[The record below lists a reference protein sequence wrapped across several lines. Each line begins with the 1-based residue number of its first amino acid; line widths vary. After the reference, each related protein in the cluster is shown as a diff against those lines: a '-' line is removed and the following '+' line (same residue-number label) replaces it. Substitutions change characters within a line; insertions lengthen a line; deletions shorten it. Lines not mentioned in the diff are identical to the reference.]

1 MKQAVMK
8 YFRQT
13 LCILALILC
22 FNQPASATGET
33 NYFDCTVF
41 LYGFDSAVENITA
54 SCSAIQI
61 QAGDGS
67 GDTWVVASYGVTSG
81 STYYLATDPYDS
93 SVGSVA
99 ELIMRDA
106 ESGVVVFRLD
116 SPLTSRTAPALRTLD
131 GLNVGDSAVVAGVAD
146 DSDGMFLFSRGVTL
160 QGLADQ
166 SGYTRLQLEDGSYPL
181 SELDILP
188 IGAVMSDVDE
198 VIGFYLE
205 GYQALPA
212 GYIMSDAGGIGSLG
226 NGEPEP
232 SSPEPADPEPGSD
245 GEKPAYTLESIQ
257 TSTGTQVLLE
267 QARAQQGQTRVLQI
281 VLIAAAGIVAAGII
295 AFAVVRSRK
304 KAGSQAGTPK
314 TADTGGNPAPDFGK
328 TEYIGG
334 ESYGETQPVQTQY
347 RVVPLPGTPG
357 NPQEIPIQGLIFGR
371 NPECDVV
378 FPPDTPG
385 VSGKHCSL
393 RWRGGS
399 LFLTDLGSSF
409 GTLLEDG
416 RKLSNES
423 ADLKPGTCFYLGSNK
438 FGFHLEEL

>member
-99 ELIMRDA
+99 ELIMGDA

-257 TSTGTQVLLE
+257 TNTGTQVLLE

-423 ADLKPGTCFYLGSNK
+423 ADLKPGMRFYLGSRK
-438 FGFHLEEL
+438 FGFQLEEL

>member
-99 ELIMRDA
+99 ELIMGDA

-188 IGAVMSDVDE
+188 IGAVMSDMDE

-212 GYIMSDAGGIGSLG
+212 GYIMSNAGGIGSLG

-257 TSTGTQVLLE
+257 TNTGTQVLLE

>member
-188 IGAVMSDVDE
+188 IGAVMSDMDE

-212 GYIMSDAGGIGSLG
+212 GYIMSNAGGIGSLG

-257 TSTGTQVLLE
+257 TNTGTQVLLE

-314 TADTGGNPAPDFGK
+314 TADTGGNLAPDFGK

>member
-1 MKQAVMK
+1 MRRAMK
-8 YFRQT
+8 YFGHL
-13 LCILALILC
+13 LCTLALIVC
-22 FNQPASATGET
+22 FSQTAFAADET

-41 LYGFDSAVENITA
+41 LYGFDAALENITA
-54 SCSAIQI
+54 SSSAIQL

-67 GDTWVVASYGVTSG
+67 GDAWVVASYGVTSG

-99 ELIMRDA
+99 ELIMGDA
-106 ESGVVVFRLD
+106 ESGVAVFRLD
-116 SPLTSRTAPALRTLD
+116 SPITSRTVPALRTLD
-131 GLNVGDSAVVAGVAD
+131 GLNEGDSAVVAGVAD
-146 DSDGMFLFSRGVTL
+146 DSDGMFLFSRGVIL

-181 SELDILP
+181 SEFDILP

-226 NGEPEP
+226 SGEPEP
-232 SSPEPADPEPGSD
+232 SSPEPTEPGSGSS
-245 GEKPAYTLESIQ
+245 GEEPAYTLESIQ
-257 TSTGTQVLLE
+257 TNTGTQALLE
-267 QARAQQGQTRVLQI
+267 QAREQQGQTKTLQI
-281 VLIAAAGIVAAGII
+281 VLIAAAGIAAAGII
-295 AFAVVRSRK
+295 AFAIVRSRK
-304 KAGSQAGTPK
+304 KADPGASASQ
-314 TADTGGNPAPDFGK
+314 TADERGGTVPDFGK
-328 TEYIGG
+328 TEYVGG
-334 ESYGETQPVQTQY
+334 EDYEETQPVQALY

-357 NPQEIPIQGLIFGR
+357 NPREIPIQGLTFGR

-423 ADLKPGTCFYLGSNK
+423 TDLKPGVRFYLGSNK
-438 FGFHLEEL
+438 YGFQLEEL

>member
-54 SCSAIQI
+54 NCSAIQI

-188 IGAVMSDVDE
+188 IGAVMSDMDE

-212 GYIMSDAGGIGSLG
+212 GYIMSNAGGIGSLG

-257 TSTGTQVLLE
+257 TNTGTQVLLE

-423 ADLKPGTCFYLGSNK
+423 ADLKPGMRFYLGSRK
-438 FGFHLEEL
+438 FGFQLEEL

>member
-1 MKQAVMK
+1 MKRAMK
-8 YFRQT
+8 YCRHI
-13 LCILALILC
+13 LCTLALMLY
-22 FNQPASATGET
+22 FTQPAAAADET
-33 NYFDCTVF
+33 NYFDCMVF

-54 SCSAIQI
+54 SCCAIQV

-67 GDTWVVASYGVTSG
+67 GDTWAVASYGVTSG

-99 ELIMRDA
+99 ELIMGDA
-106 ESGVVVFRLD
+106 ESGVAVFRLD

-131 GLNVGDSAVVAGVAD
+131 GLNEGEGAVVAGIAD
-146 DSDGMFLFSRGVTL
+146 DSDGMILFSRGVTL
-160 QGLADQ
+160 QGLAGQ
-166 SGYTRLQLEDGSYPL
+166 NSYTRLQLADGTYSL
-181 SELDILP
+181 SELNILP

-198 VIGFYLE
+198 VIGFYL
-205 GYQALPA
+205 GNYQALPA
-212 GYIMSDAGGIGSLG
+212 GYLIASAGGIGSLG
-226 NGEPEP
+226 SGDPEPE
-232 SSPEPADPEPGSD
+232 SPEPAAPGPSSGGEEPT
-245 GEKPAYTLESIQ
+245 YTLESIQ
-257 TSTGTQVLLE
+257 SNTGTQAILE
-267 QARAQQGQTRVLQI
+267 QARAQQGQTRTLQI
-281 VLIAAAGIVAAGII
+281 ILIVAAGIAAAGII
-295 AFAVVRSRK
+295 AFAIVCSRK
-304 KAGSQAGTPK
+304 KAGSQASTSQ

-328 TEYIGG
+328 TEYVGG
-334 ESYGETQPVQTQY
+334 EDYGETQPAQAQY

-357 NPQEIPIQGLIFGR
+357 NPREIPLQGLTFGR

-378 FPPDTPG
+378 FPPDAPG

-423 ADLKPGTCFYLGSNK
+423 ADLKPGARFYLGSNK
-438 FGFHLEEL
+438 FGFQLEEL

>member
-188 IGAVMSDVDE
+188 IGAVMSDMDE

-212 GYIMSDAGGIGSLG
+212 GYIMSNAGGIGNLG

-257 TSTGTQVLLE
+257 TNTGTQVLLE

-295 AFAVVRSRK
+295 AFAVVRNRK

-423 ADLKPGTCFYLGSNK
+423 ADLKPGMRFYLGSRK
-438 FGFHLEEL
+438 FGFQLEEL

>member
-1 MKQAVMK
+1 MKRAMK
-8 YFRQT
+8 YFGHF
-13 LCILALILC
+13 LCTLALIVC
-22 FNQPASATGET
+22 FAQPVSAADET

-54 SCSAIQI
+54 SSSAIQI

-67 GDTWVVASYGVTSG
+67 GDAWVVASYGVTNG

-99 ELIMRDA
+99 ELIMGDA
-106 ESGVVVFRLD
+106 ESGVAVFRLD

-226 NGEPEP
+226 NGEPG
-232 SSPEPADPEPGSD
+232 PA
-245 GEKPAYTLESIQ
+245 
-257 TSTGTQVLLE
+257 
-267 QARAQQGQTRVLQI
+267 
-281 VLIAAAGIVAAGII
+281 
-295 AFAVVRSRK
+295 
-304 KAGSQAGTPK
+304 
-314 TADTGGNPAPDFGK
+314 
-328 TEYIGG
+328 
-334 ESYGETQPVQTQY
+334 
-347 RVVPLPGTPG
+347 
-357 NPQEIPIQGLIFGR
+357 
-371 NPECDVV
+371 
-378 FPPDTPG
+378 
-385 VSGKHCSL
+385 
-393 RWRGGS
+393 
-399 LFLTDLGSSF
+399 
-409 GTLLEDG
+409 
-416 RKLSNES
+416 
-423 ADLKPGTCFYLGSNK
+423 
-438 FGFHLEEL
+438 

>member
-1 MKQAVMK
+1 MKRAIK
-8 YFRQT
+8 YCRHVFCT
-13 LCILALILC
+13 LALIVC
-22 FNQPASATGET
+22 FAQPVSAADET

-54 SCSAIQI
+54 SSSAIQI

-67 GDTWVVASYGVTSG
+67 GDTWVVASYGVTGG

-99 ELIMRDA
+99 ELIMGDA
-106 ESGVVVFRLD
+106 ESGVAVFRLD

-232 SSPEPADPEPGSD
+232 SSPEPTDPESGSGD
-245 GEKPAYTLESIQ
+245 EEPAYTLESIQ
-257 TSTGTQVLLE
+257 TNTGTQALLE
-267 QARAQQGQTRVLQI
+267 QARAQQGQTRILQI
-281 VLIAAAGIVAAGII
+281 VLIAAAGIAAAGII
-295 AFAVVRSRK
+295 AFAIVRSRK
-304 KAGSQAGTPK
+304 KAASPASTTQTTG
-314 TADTGGNPAPDFGK
+314 TGGNPAPDFGK
-328 TEYIGG
+328 T
-334 ESYGETQPVQTQY
+334 
-347 RVVPLPGTPG
+347 
-357 NPQEIPIQGLIFGR
+357 
-371 NPECDVV
+371 
-378 FPPDTPG
+378 
-385 VSGKHCSL
+385 
-393 RWRGGS
+393 
-399 LFLTDLGSSF
+399 
-409 GTLLEDG
+409 
-416 RKLSNES
+416 
-423 ADLKPGTCFYLGSNK
+423 
-438 FGFHLEEL
+438 

>member
-41 LYGFDSAVENITA
+41 LYGFDSAVENIT
-54 SCSAIQI
+54 SSSSAIQI

-67 GDTWVVASYGVTSG
+67 GDTWAVASYSVTSG

-99 ELIMRDA
+99 ELIMGDA
-106 ESGVVVFRLD
+106 ESGVAVFRLE

-232 SSPEPADPEPGSD
+232 SSPEPTDPEPGSD

-257 TSTGTQVLLE
+257 TNTGTQVLLE

>member
-1 MKQAVMK
+1 MKRAMK
-8 YFRQT
+8 YCWHI
-13 LCILALILC
+13 LCTLALMLC
-22 FNQPASATGET
+22 FTQPATAADET

-54 SCSAIQI
+54 SCCAIQV

-67 GDTWVVASYGVTSG
+67 GDTWAVASYGVTSG

-93 SVGSVA
+93 SVSTVA
-99 ELIMRDA
+99 ELIMGDA
-106 ESGVVVFRLD
+106 ESGVAVFRLD

-131 GLNVGDSAVVAGVAD
+131 GLNEGEGAVVAGVAD
-146 DSDGMFLFSRGVTL
+146 DTDGMFLFSRGVVL

-166 SGYTRLQLEDGSYPL
+166 SGYTRLHLEDGSYPL

-198 VIGFYLE
+198 VIGFYLG

-212 GYIMSDAGGIGSLG
+212 GYLMANADGIGSLG
-226 NGEPEP
+226 NGDPEPE
-232 SSPEPADPEPGSD
+232 SPEPADPGSSSGGEEPT
-245 GEKPAYTLESIQ
+245 YTLESIQ
-257 TSTGTQVLLE
+257 SNTGTQALLE
-267 QARAQQGQTRVLQI
+267 QARAQQGQARTLQI
-281 VLIAAAGIVAAGII
+281 VLIAAAGIAAAGII
-295 AFAVVRSRK
+295 AFAIVRSRK
-304 KAGSQAGTPK
+304 KAGSQAITSQ

-328 TEYIGG
+328 TEYVGG
-334 ESYGETQPVQTQY
+334 EDYGETQPVQAQY

-357 NPQEIPIQGLIFGR
+357 NPQEIPLQGLTFGR
-371 NPECDVV
+371 NPDCDVV

-423 ADLKPGTCFYLGSNK
+423 ADLKPGARFYLGSNK
-438 FGFHLEEL
+438 FGFQLEEL

>member
-22 FNQPASATGET
+22 FNQPASATGDT

-41 LYGFDSAVENITA
+41 LYGFDSAVENIT
-54 SCSAIQI
+54 SSSSAIQI

-67 GDTWVVASYGVTSG
+67 GDTWAVASYSVTSG

-99 ELIMRDA
+99 ELIMGDA
-106 ESGVVVFRLD
+106 ESGVAVFRLE

-232 SSPEPADPEPGSD
+232 SSPEPTDPEPGSD

-257 TSTGTQVLLE
+257 TNTGTQVLLE

>member
-1 MKQAVMK
+1 MKRAMK
-8 YFRQT
+8 YFGHF
-13 LCILALILC
+13 LCTLALIVC
-22 FNQPASATGET
+22 FAQPVSAADET

-54 SCSAIQI
+54 SSSAIQVK
-61 QAGDGS
+61 AGDGS
-67 GDTWVVASYGVTSG
+67 GDTWVVASYGVTNG
-81 STYYLATDPYDS
+81 STYYLATDPYDN

-99 ELIMRDA
+99 ELIMGDA
-106 ESGVVVFRLD
+106 ESGVAVFRLD

-131 GLNVGDSAVVAGVAD
+131 GLNEGDGAVVAGVAD
-146 DSDGMFLFSRGVTL
+146 DSDGMFLFSRGVVL
-160 QGLADQ
+160 QRLAEQ
-166 SGYTRLQLEDGSYPL
+166 SGYTRLQLGDGSYPL

-198 VIGFYLE
+198 VIGFYLD

-212 GYIMSDAGGIGSLG
+212 GYIMSDADGIGSLG
-226 NGEPEP
+226 NSDPEP
-232 SSPEPADPEPGSD
+232 SSPEPADPEPETG
-245 GEKPAYTLESIQ
+245 GEEPAYTLESIQ
-257 TSTGTQVLLE
+257 TNTGTQALLE
-267 QARAQQGQTRVLQI
+267 QARAQQGQARTLQI
-281 VLIAAAGIVAAGII
+281 VLIAVAGIVAAGII
-295 AFAVVRSRK
+295 AFAIVRSRK
-304 KAGSQAGTPK
+304 KAGFQASTSQ
-314 TADTGGNPAPDFGK
+314 TADTGGNPVPDFGK
-328 TEYIGG
+328 TEYVGG
-334 ESYGETQPVQTQY
+334 EEYGETQPVKAQY

-357 NPQEIPIQGLIFGR
+357 NPQEIPLQGLTFGR
-371 NPECDVV
+371 IPECDVV

-423 ADLKPGTCFYLGSNK
+423 ADLKPGMRFYLGSNK
-438 FGFHLEEL
+438 FGFQLEEL